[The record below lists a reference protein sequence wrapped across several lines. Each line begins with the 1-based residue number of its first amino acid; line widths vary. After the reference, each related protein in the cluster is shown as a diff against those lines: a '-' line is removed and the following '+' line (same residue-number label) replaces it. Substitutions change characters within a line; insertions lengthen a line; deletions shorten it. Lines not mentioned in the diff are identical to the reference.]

1 MPTNFSTITPLN
13 PANIS
18 RPPSFTTTNT
28 PASQPAASSPMDGE
42 PPAKKK
48 SHKFIKTVGTLV
60 IIAAALGLARKYLPN
75 TFNPELKLAADA
87 GIVDKGLYY
96 AKKYIGMAGDYI
108 NSWTGSAING
118 AKGLYEKAANY
129 IKNPGNTTTPPTNPA
144 P

>member
-18 RPPSFTTTNT
+18 RPPSFTTANT
-28 PASQPAASSPMDGE
+28 TESQPAASSPMVGE
-42 PPAKKK
+42 PPAKKN
-48 SHKFIKTVGTLV
+48 SHKFLKTVGTLV
-60 IIAAALGLARKYLPN
+60 VIAAALGLARKYLPN
-75 TFNPELKLAADA
+75 TFNPQLNLSPDA

-96 AKKYIGMAGDYI
+96 AKKYIGVAGEHI

-118 AKGLYEKAANY
+118 VKGLYEKAANY
-129 IKNPGNTTTPPTNPA
+129 IKNLGNTTTPPTTSA